1 MTFRPWCLC
10 VSAAVLFGLL
20 PLSAAPMEK
29 DLAAF
34 ATCKTYGGLSCFN
47 YMGWQVAALANEQG
61 TPALLLLTA
70 GDKVSAHSVKTAAH
84 MLTSRLGM
92 RNAEDIPLS
101 GGGLAVVNPRLR
113 DQEESDTT
121 LGGTP
126 LQAVLYLLQ
135 RGYYHIDSFTPDGR
149 LVLKSGKKKSID
161 LKLPLTTETAEA
173 AELLVGVHMDT
184 FAANVLAEKLG
195 YPADSS
201 SPQEKEKIKTETK
214 AKEVF
219 YYHRSKKKDAAGVKR
234 VFALISRR
242 GNTYAFG
249 TKEGLAAMAESPAL
263 QYPEHV
269 AAPTPKPADPAP
281 QQPAAADTPKAND
294 TPKVLTPKE
303 ALKEYIRKLKEL

>member
-20 PLSAAPMEK
+20 PLSAAPMTE

-70 GDKVSAHSVKTAAH
+70 GDKVSAHPVKTAAH
-84 MLTSRLGM
+84 TLTSRLGM
-92 RNAEDIPLS
+92 RNAEDIPLT

-113 DQEESDTT
+113 DQEESDSA

-173 AELLVGVHMDT
+173 AELLVGVNMDT

-201 SPQEKEKIKTETK
+201 SPQDKEKIKTETK

-219 YYHRSKKKDAAGVKR
+219 YYHRSKKKDASGVKR

-249 TKEGLAAMAESPAL
+249 TKEGLSAAAETAVL
-263 QYPEHV
+263 QYPEH
-269 AAPTPKPADPAP
+269 AAEHQQQQTDTPP
-281 QQPAAADTPKAND
+281 QQSTDTATPTATDSPK
-294 TPKVLTPKE
+294 TLTPKE
-303 ALKEYIRKLKEL
+303 ALQEYIRKLKEL